1 MKAARNHLVAG
12 VAVLLIAVGPQL
24 KASEGPSDGTIK
36 FWIRDALSEDPYL
49 DASDIQIQV
58 ADGIVTL
65 SGTVPS
71 IAAKK
76 YSDMETKKIA
86 GVLGVINQITVMPVH
101 RWDTDIAQDVRH
113 RIVDSAAIE
122 SHDISVTCKDGSV
135 ALKGTVHGWSERE
148 EAGLLASEVTGVKH
162 VQNYLK
168 VEWEAK
174 RPDSEIRRDVV
185 AALHRDAY
193 LIDIPINASVDDGVV
208 TLSGTVG
215 SAYQKVLAYSDI
227 RWIDNVRTVNNNLT
241 VEWWKQEGTRTETPF
256 PTDAEL
262 RVAVTQELHSDSRL
276 APNDL
281 AVTVR
286 HGHVILRG
294 TVANNYQ
301 KQIASIDTR
310 DVVGVAWVTNYLAP
324 RSMRRDDSR
333 IREDTL
339 SNIAVDE
346 SLWDQPIDVT
356 VKNGVVTLSGR
367 VERGYDKPHAK
378 MLASRVRG
386 VTEVIDNLTVA
397 WKQERDD
404 AALFKK
410 IVDRLK
416 SDWLLGPN
424 HEEFE
429 IQVKDGVA
437 TLTGTV
443 SGWGL
448 RDEIEDVVLR
458 TRGVRA
464 VDDRLRV
471 SGYDYP
477 YENYRSGTLEHPVY
491 PDEIDPYGL

>member
-1 MKAARNHLVAG
+1 MKAVRRPLVAG
-12 VAVLLIAVGPQL
+12 VAVLLIAVAPQL
-24 KASEGPSDGTIK
+24 RASERPSDDTIK
-36 FWIRDALSEDPYL
+36 FWTRDALSEDPYL
-49 DASDIQIQV
+49 DASGIHIQV

-65 SGTVPS
+65 SGTVRN

-76 YSDMETKKIA
+76 YADLETKKIS
-86 GVLGVINQITVMPVH
+86 GVLGVVNEVTVMPVH

-122 SHDISVTCKDGSV
+122 SHDITATCEDGSV
-135 ALKGTVHGWSERE
+135 VLKGTVHSWSERE
-148 EAGLLASEVTGVKH
+148 EAGLLASEVVGVKH
-162 VQNYLK
+162 VHNYLR
-168 VEWEAK
+168 VEWETK
-174 RPDSEIRRDVV
+174 RPNAAIKKDVV

-193 LIDIPINASVDDGVV
+193 LIDMPISVSVDEGVV

-215 SAYQKVLAYSDI
+215 SAYQKALAYSDV
-227 RWIDNVRTVNNNLT
+227 RWIDNVGTVKNNLK
-241 VEWWKQEGTRTETPF
+241 VEWWKEEGTRTETPF

-262 RVAVTQELHSDSRL
+262 SDAVTRELRSDNRL
-276 APNDL
+276 APDAL
-281 AVTVR
+281 EVTVR

-301 KQIASIDTR
+301 KQIAGIDAR
-310 DVVGVAWVTNYLAP
+310 DVVGVAWVTNYLTP

-333 IREDTL
+333 IRDDVL

-346 SLWDQPIDVT
+346 SLWDQPIAVT

-367 VERGYDKPHAK
+367 LERGYDKPHAK

-397 WKQERDD
+397 WNQERDD

-416 SDWLLGPN
+416 SDWLLGSN

-471 SGYDYP
+471 KGYDYP